1 MPFARALTGWRPFS
15 RVTNHNRSNN
25 TSRMIVSIFPS
36 LFIGDFPFFSL
47 SLYLYL
53 CLIIRNVVDREAR
66 LVPVLRTDEFSPPS
80 SFCMCTHREH
90 RAREASHRSISVAAT
105 TASSSTRCSHQSL
118 LIHLTLITTELIW
131 RERVYKTN
139 LMSCECSLVGWAK
152 RLSGSRAVPNDVS
165 CRRCRR

>member
-1 MPFARALTGWRPFS
+1 M
-15 RVTNHNRSNN
+15 
-25 TSRMIVSIFPS
+25 FPS
-36 LFIGDFPFFSL
+36 SPLFLLGIFLFFSL
-47 SLYLYL
+47 SLSLSLSLYL

-152 RLSGSRAVPNDVS
+152 GLSGSRAVPNDVS